1 MYIVRTGEIAYVDG
15 IIYDLHVRNI
25 WETVSILPKGSMGS
39 IEIIT
44 DSGILPGDT
53 DRNGTGRINSSGI
66 SNIDHNRNCI
76 TAQQKLM

>member
-1 MYIVRTGEIAYVDG
+1 
-15 IIYDLHVRNI
+15 
-25 WETVSILPKGSMGS
+25 MGS

-53 DRNGTGRINSSGI
+53 DRNGTGRINSFGI